1 MASRYAIPVPSRFC
15 LPGFAGVMGR
25 PFACMFL
32 TLLAGRHSES
42 TPGNYC
48 CFFPLLWV
56 FLWMYRLISV
66 VTFSWTENG
75 QEWTWCCSRM
85 DIRVCV
91 CLVSAC
97 SSSWYVLY
105 LFVRLSFGLLSTSVL
120 LRAGSLTSAYVRIQS
135 SINHNLTSTYTQLSM
150 EATNQSRA
158 KLHLLLGKRKN
169 RAGKEKLWASAG
181 KKPKFR
187 HVYKF
192 SAYFIKFL
200 TKYSIF
206 RSKL

>member
-1 MASRYAIPVPSRFC
+1 MKRGWDDKVGIRSPKSRKCGGGGMASRYAIPVPSRFC

-85 DIRVCV
+85 DIRVGCMFSLSVFFVVV
-91 CLVSAC
+91 CT
-97 SSSWYVLY
+97 
-105 LFVRLSFGLLSTSVL
+105 LFICAVIIWAPKHFCATTGWIFDI
-120 LRAGSLTSAYVRIQS
+120 SLCEN
-135 SINHNLTSTYTQLSM
+135 SII
-150 EATNQSRA
+150 NQ
-158 KLHLLLGKRKN
+158 
-169 RAGKEKLWASAG
+169 
-181 KKPKFR
+181 P
-187 HVYKF
+187 
-192 SAYFIKFL
+192 
-200 TKYSIF
+200 
-206 RSKL
+206 